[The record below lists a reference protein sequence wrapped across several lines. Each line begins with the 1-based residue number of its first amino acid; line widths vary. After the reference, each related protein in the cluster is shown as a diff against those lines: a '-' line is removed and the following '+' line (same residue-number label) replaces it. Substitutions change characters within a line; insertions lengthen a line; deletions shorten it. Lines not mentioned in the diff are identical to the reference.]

1 MENKQCSKPPT
12 RTDRCSM
19 IFWFICENSWT
30 FATKKIMISLA
41 KHQDLT
47 KQKGDFSSKHT
58 DLSLKTLGLDQ
69 HKSLIGAFL
78 NQSESTSHAGWA
90 KTWPGSPSWLPHH
103 DASWRVAGG
112 TWLGYKIRFN
122 RHLSSPQQWEVIQW
136 NSQDSLLEIG
146 TLCSKSI
153 ILQVLHP
160 RVIKIYLWWSIG
172 PSCECW
178 TQSPPLAPSSAR
190 AQVESEFNYEIFNW
204 WSCSTPVSLDG

>member
-1 MENKQCSKPPT
+1 MENKQSSKTPT
-12 RTDRCSM
+12 RTHRCSM

-90 KTWPGSPSWLPHH
+90 KT
-103 DASWRVAGG
+103 
-112 TWLGYKIRFN
+112 
-122 RHLSSPQQWEVIQW
+122 
-136 NSQDSLLEIG
+136 
-146 TLCSKSI
+146 
-153 ILQVLHP
+153 
-160 RVIKIYLWWSIG
+160 
-172 PSCECW
+172 
-178 TQSPPLAPSSAR
+178 
-190 AQVESEFNYEIFNW
+190 
-204 WSCSTPVSLDG
+204 